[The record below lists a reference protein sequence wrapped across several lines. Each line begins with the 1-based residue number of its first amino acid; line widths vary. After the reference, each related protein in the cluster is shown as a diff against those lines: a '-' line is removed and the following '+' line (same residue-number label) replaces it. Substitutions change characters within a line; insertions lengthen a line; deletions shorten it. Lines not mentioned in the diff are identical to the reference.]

1 MILCILAQA
10 KYERDEHLGK
20 NYFWHEWRDL
30 KEIKNKIWRKASWFK
45 LGQITI
51 IWSEYFICILG
62 EELYINKSEIFTAL
76 KYLYIWWN
84 KILYC
89 FLNIKFIYLPALFL
103 RITMDFIFSWE
114 PRNLKFLTFELQ
126 KLWGFPDG
134 SVVKILPAVQETLVR
149 SLGQKDP
156 LEKEWRILI
165 VIVIN
170 NVLYSPDYFC
180 KFHNELQLQIF
191 IAF

>member
-1 MILCILAQA
+1 MPKPNTREMNIWEKITS
-10 KYERDEHLGK
+10 GI
-20 NYFWHEWRDL
+20 EWRDL

-76 KYLYIWWN
+76 KNLYIWWN

-89 FLNIKFIYLPALFL
+89 FLNMKLIYLPALFL

-126 KLWGFPDG
+126 KLWGFPGG
-134 SVVKILPAVQETLVR
+134 SVVKILPAMQETLVW
-149 SLGQKDP
+149 SQGQKDP
-156 LEKEWRILI
+156 LEKDMK
-165 VIVIN
+165 N
-170 NVLYSPDYFC
+170 SDC
-180 KFHNELQLQIF
+180 DCD
-191 IAF
+191 

>member
-1 MILCILAQA
+1 MYTCPSQIWEMNIWE
-10 KYERDEHLGK
+10 KITSGI
-20 NYFWHEWRDL
+20 EWRDL

-76 KYLYIWWN
+76 KNLYIWWN

-89 FLNIKFIYLPALFL
+89 FLNMKLIYLPALFL

-126 KLWGFPDG
+126 KLWGFPGG
-134 SVVKILPAVQETLVR
+134 SVVKILPAMQETLVW
-149 SLGQKDP
+149 SQGQKDP
-156 LEKEWRILI
+156 LEKDMK
-165 VIVIN
+165 N
-170 NVLYSPDYFC
+170 SDC
-180 KFHNELQLQIF
+180 DCD
-191 IAF
+191 

>member
-76 KYLYIWWN
+76 KMDQSVNKMGNWYI
-84 KILYC
+84 
-89 FLNIKFIYLPALFL
+89 
-103 RITMDFIFSWE
+103 
-114 PRNLKFLTFELQ
+114 
-126 KLWGFPDG
+126 
-134 SVVKILPAVQETLVR
+134 SVPQRKVQEVVFTF
-149 SLGQKDP
+149 Q
-156 LEKEWRILI
+156 
-165 VIVIN
+165 
-170 NVLYSPDYFC
+170 F
-180 KFHNELQLQIF
+180 
-191 IAF
+191 